1 MTEATPPPAGGPAP
15 GAPQNGL
22 GTAALVMGILQF
34 VCLGPIGSVLAIVFG
49 RIGMTKAKRGE
60 ATNGSAA
67 KAGFW
72 LGIGGLV
79 LMVVFGAITAVI
91 VTQGVGALSASV
103 DPARNAETGLP
114 DGQYQLSPTT
124 STFLNDRCSFGGD
137 PIDLDTERSLDTSVT
152 VVGSGPTQCGVG
164 MQTPDYVIFTVTGG
178 VAEIVEV
185 G

>member
-1 MTEATPPPAGGPAP
+1 VTEAAPPPVDGSGS

-72 LGIGGLV
+72 LGIAGLV

-114 DGQYQLSPTT
+114 DGQYGIEPTT
-124 STFLNDRCSFGGD
+124 STFLNDRCSFGGV
-137 PIDLDTERSLDTSVT
+137 PIDLATERSLDTSVT
-152 VVGSGPTQCGVG
+152 VVGSDSAQCGPS
-164 MQTPDYVIFTVTGG
+164 MDTPGYVIFTVVSG